1 MPNLSLR
8 DIPEQVHRDL
18 KAAANRNHRSLNGE
32 ILARLSASVGP
43 EAQEVDLEALLERIQ
58 QRHETIVRGHD
69 ETAEM
74 ATNENR
80 DPVNAETR
88 FKYDVCLS
96 FAGEQREFVEQVAAK
111 LKAHGIRVFFDD
123 DEQVALW
130 GKDLYAYLDDVYR
143 HLCRYCIIF
152 ASKEYAAKMWT
163 THERQSAQAR
173 ALRENREYILPARFD
188 DTPIPG
194 LLDTLHYIDLRETP
208 PEELA
213 PLAITKLGSPQRWQY
228 VPPVADLLFERCG
241 VDDVATQA
249 SIQSTAWSFMNVLR
263 RMNSEERV
271 AVISF
276 LRFGCPADLPDNVHI
291 HTDLLSRTTDLPVA
305 ALTRLLAGIRSLGFS
320 CTIRASLEDE
330 EDECLRGTVLGDS
343 YFFELDWVDLSDD
356 RFEFPALAVASEMIA
371 SVTEQYCEGCGTRAL
386 ERLDFSQIASATA
399 TLENT
404 H

>member
-1 MPNLSLR
+1 MPNLPLR

-194 LLDTLHYIDLRETP
+194 TSRHPSLHR
-208 PEELA
+208 
-213 PLAITKLGSPQRWQY
+213 PQRDTTGRAR
-228 VPPVADLLFERCG
+228 PPCNQEA
-241 VDDVATQA
+241 
-249 SIQSTAWSFMNVLR
+249 
-263 RMNSEERV
+263 
-271 AVISF
+271 
-276 LRFGCPADLPDNVHI
+276 RF
-291 HTDLLSRTTDLPVA
+291 T
-305 ALTRLLAGIRSLGFS
+305 
-320 CTIRASLEDE
+320 
-330 EDECLRGTVLGDS
+330 
-343 YFFELDWVDLSDD
+343 
-356 RFEFPALAVASEMIA
+356 PALAVRAP
-371 SVTEQYCEGCGTRAL
+371 CCGPAVRAV
-386 ERLDFSQIASATA
+386 RSR
-399 TLENT
+399 
-404 H
+404 